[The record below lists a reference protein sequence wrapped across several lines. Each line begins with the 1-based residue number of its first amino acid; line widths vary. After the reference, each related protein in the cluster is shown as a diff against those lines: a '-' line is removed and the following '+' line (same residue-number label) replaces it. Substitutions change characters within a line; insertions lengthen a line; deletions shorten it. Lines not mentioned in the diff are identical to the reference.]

1 MEVGRRGGRRRRS
14 RNRIPSFFG
23 DEGEA
28 IFAQHEAADTERE
41 KVIDG
46 ILKSPEFHRQ
56 FVERATKDP
65 RSKATVCVPIREN
78 IGERRSTAFPLKP

>member
-46 ILKSPEFHRQ
+46 ILVKSYGLRP
-56 FVERATKDP
+56 
-65 RSKATVCVPIREN
+65 N
-78 IGERRSTAFPLKP
+78 